1 MRLPSALLLVDS
13 DDSVARAARG
23 LCLVSEW
30 HGRDIFV
37 PNPNRTHV
45 CVPPPFSGAPGA
57 GGPVEWGGGGCAGGG
72 ARRLASRLGGG
83 RNFRFFNFR
92 VRCPRNSIRGQ
103 TIMAKQ
109 TAPREAAVSPSSGR
123 FQVVCGGGTGRPGA
137 VSDPVYTGRCVAVR
151 ANTARGCPQAPLTA
165 EKPPSYSPAAH
176 RRPTHSRHSA
186 YFTKLRGSRL
196 HHSKTN
202 ELPARRSAAELSG
215 GVRSRPGGPRL
226 DAP

>member
-1 MRLPSALLLVDS
+1 M
-13 DDSVARAARG
+13 
-23 LCLVSEW
+23 SEW
-30 HGRDIFV
+30 HVRDIFV

-45 CVPPPFSGAPGA
+45 YVPPPVFWRAPGAPGA
-57 GGPVEWGGGGCAGGG
+57 SGGRCTMGCAGGG
-72 ARRLASRLGGG
+72 SLGWGG
-83 RNFRFFNFR
+83 RNFRVFNFR
-92 VRCPRNSIRGQ
+92 VRWPRNSIRGQ

-123 FQVVCGGGTGRPGA
+123 FQVVCGGDRTPWCGVRPSVHWQMRGRP
-137 VSDPVYTGRCVAVR
+137 SQHR
-151 ANTARGCPQAPLTA
+151 AGL
-165 EKPPSYSPAAH
+165 PPGAAH
-176 RRPTHSRHSA
+176 RREATVVFACSPPPDSQPPPGLHDETARQPA
-186 YFTKLRGSRL
+186 